1 MRFKVLG
8 ALEVEHNGRL
18 YTPTAPKVRW
28 VLAMLLVRANQ
39 VVSVDSLISGLWG
52 DRPPRSAITTAQ
64 TYIYQLR
71 QMFRRVLGEH
81 AADELLSTRPP
92 GYVLRLDEDW
102 DVPVFTRLTAQGR
115 AALDAGDP
123 ATASRV
129 LGSAL
134 GLWSGPALVNVTVT
148 GPLEA
153 YVAHLE
159 EIRLRAL
166 ELRIQ
171 ADVALGGQRELVPE
185 LRSLVAQHPLN
196 ESMHAHLISALNSSG
211 RRGEAL
217 QAYQNARRI
226 LLDELGLEPSPQL
239 QRLQYEMLT
248 AGGEGRGPRSLVG
261 AGAVRA

>member
-28 VLAMLLVRANQ
+28 VLALLLVRANH

-52 DRPPRSAITTAQ
+52 ERPPRSAITTAQ

-71 QMFRRVLGEH
+71 QMFRRVLGEA

-92 GYVLRLDEDW
+92 GYVLRLDDDW
-102 DVPVFTRLTAQGR
+102 DVPVFTRLMTQGR
-115 AALDAGDP
+115 TALDAGDP
-123 ATASRV
+123 ATASRM
-129 LGSAL
+129 LSGALALWRGSAL
-134 GLWSGPALVNVTVT
+134 INVGVSGA
-148 GPLEA
+148 LEA
-153 YVAHLE
+153 HVAHLE
-159 EIRLRAL
+159 EMRLRAL

-171 ADVALGGQRELVPE
+171 ADVELGRQRELIPE

-196 ESMHAHLISALNSSG
+196 ESMHGHLISALNSSG

-217 QAYQNARRI
+217 QAYQSARRI

-239 QRLQYEMLT
+239 QQLQYELLS
-248 AGGEGRGPRSLVG
+248 AGSESRSPRQLVG